1 MLKSIWNWL
10 ASLPFTDILE
20 RRQAQTIQFLLLTLT
35 STTVLDLITM
45 IFTPL
50 EPQVLIINAG
60 VRIFNLS
67 LMLIMWYL
75 LRRGYLSL
83 TTKLLLGM
91 VTLAM
96 LLITGL
102 TGILTQQIVLLTW
115 MVPLT
120 LAGFLLGRIWIVG
133 VVLIAIAD
141 TYLIIQLE
149 QQAIIQPPPG
159 SGMGVFGTA
168 LFFCVTFVI
177 IAVFMERFGSAFR
190 QTISMQREREQELE
204 ELRSQLEITIAE
216 RTSSLTHALQESE
229 KREEDLRHA
238 MSEIDQQRIL
248 IHSLSVPVIPISS
261 NTLVMPLVGALD
273 SQRLLQVR
281 EQALRAMEHT
291 TIKQLVLDITGVSVV
306 DDVVA
311 RGLYEVVQAAR
322 LLGTETVL
330 VGIRPEVAQAMVS
343 LQVNLPGL
351 RTASTLQALLS

>member
-1 MLKSIWNWL
+1 MLKDAWKWL
-10 ASLPFTDILE
+10 SSVPFTDVLE
-20 RRQAQTIQFLLLTLT
+20 RRQAQTIQFLLLTLIAP
-35 STTVLDLITM
+35 TVIDLIAM

-50 EPQVLIINAG
+50 EPQVLMINAG
-60 VRIFNLS
+60 LRIFNLS
-67 LMLIMWYL
+67 LMLVMWYL
-75 LRRGYLSL
+75 LRHGHLSL

-102 TGILTQQIVLLTW
+102 TGILTQQIILLMW

-120 LAGFLLGRIWIVG
+120 LAGFLLGRMWIIG
-133 VVLIAIAD
+133 VALIALVD
-141 TYLIIQLE
+141 TYLVIQLE
-149 QQAIIQPPPG
+149 EQGIIQPPPG
-159 SGMGVFGTA
+159 SGIGLFGAA
-168 LFFCVTFVI
+168 LFFCLIFI
-177 IAVFMERFGSAFR
+177 IVAIFMERFGSAFR
-190 QTISMQREREQELE
+190 QTISLQREREQELE
-204 ELRSQLEITIAE
+204 ALRSQLEQTVAE
-216 RTSSLTHALQESE
+216 RTSSLFQALKESE
-229 KREEDLRHA
+229 QREEELRRA
-238 MSEIDQQRIL
+238 MSEIDQQRNL

-261 NTLVMPLVGALD
+261 NTLVMPLVGTLD

-291 TIKQLVLDITGVSVV
+291 TINQLVLDITGVSIV
-306 DDVVA
+306 DEVVA

-343 LQVNLPGL
+343 LQVDLPGL